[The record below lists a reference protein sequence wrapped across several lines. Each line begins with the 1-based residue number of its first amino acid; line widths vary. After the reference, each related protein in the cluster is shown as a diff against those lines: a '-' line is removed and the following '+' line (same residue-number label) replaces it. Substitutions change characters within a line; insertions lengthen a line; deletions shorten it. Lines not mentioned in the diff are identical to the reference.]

1 MKFNQKKILQQ
12 LKSKKIILPGILIL
26 IFFISLVMALNQLKQ
41 QQLAEKRAYELAQ
54 KIQIGNIDSDWVPIN
69 LEEFASQT
77 DAQVNKLNQELQVNQ
92 PTLLQTELSLKNR
105 HLAIDLQ
112 VLNLMKRE
120 YALMDENQDGQI
132 DYQEFLKR
140 DGLLAHQIYELKH
153 TALSGKPNG
162 IFEPEFNYGEYA
174 ESSPVFKVF
183 VEAGIIEPLRQELI
197 QYAGDV
203 AHDWGYQIKI
213 YACNN
218 CTKEEIKNNL
228 KQDNTVGALLV
239 GDLPIAWYQVY
250 AFNKLYSF
258 PIDLYFT
265 DLDGNWESNETCFTD
280 SGAYAEYDCFSNITG
295 NFRPDIFLGRLATPN
310 KTEQIAMLQN
320 YFRKNH
326 NYRTGTQNIPD
337 SAVIFGDFPEEEAQR
352 NAQDLQA
359 LFTQIQ
365 VTSNPLATAAN
376 FREFSIH
383 NSNNFLHLV
392 AHSKPDAHYLSA
404 DQSLVSSV
412 DIKNLKP
419 QYNFYDF
426 SACSVGRYT
435 TQNYIVG
442 WYIFQESDYG
452 LVARAA
458 SKDSSNGDLNI
469 FYQTL
474 KQTNHFGEAV
484 KNFLNNNRY
493 NNALVADYITH
504 IGDKLIIGDPTLKI
518 KLNAMSEPT
527 PTNPFSGVSPTT
539 GPTVSPIA
547 TPRPSI
553 RPSVTPRPTP
563 LLTSTPYP
571 TSALS
576 PTPPSG
582 TLLTPLTVS
591 GPKNSQIITASSFPL
606 ELRIKDISTDNNYP
620 HDIVFTIWEKTSS
633 GTYNK
638 LANYSSGWIP
648 WAINKKY
655 DQYVYMFA
663 RPLPVGNYQ
672 WRVNLRPTFSPE
684 FTLDARSL
692 LTNDFVVR

>member
-132 DYQEFLKR
+132 DYQEFLKK
-140 DGLLAHQIYELKH
+140 DGLLANQIYELKH

-183 VEAGIIEPLRQELI
+183 VEAGILDSLVQELI
-197 QYAGDV
+197 QYAHDV
-203 AHDWGYQIKI
+203 NNDWNYQIKM

-228 KQDNTVGALLV
+228 KEDNTVGALFV
-239 GDLPIAWYQVY
+239 GDLPIAWYQVH
-250 AFNKLYSF
+250 AFDFLLSL
-258 PIDLYFT
+258 PLELYFT
-265 DLDGNWESNETCFTD
+265 DLDGNWEGNKSCFDGYDAFDCFT
-280 SGAYAEYDCFSNITG
+280 NITG

-310 KTEQIAMLQN
+310 KTEQVAMLQN

-326 NYRTGTQNIPD
+326 NYRTGERHISD
-337 SAVIFGDFPEEEAQR
+337 SALIFADLTQESAQE
-352 NAQDLQA
+352 NSNYLHPLFAQIEVMA
-359 LFTQIQ
+359 
-365 VTSNPLATAAN
+365 NPLATAEN
-376 FREFSIH
+376 FKEFSSQ
-383 NSNNFLHLV
+383 NQNNFLHFV
-392 AHSKPDAHYLSA
+392 GHSNPVTHFLSA
-404 DQSLVSSV
+404 NKSLISSF

-419 QYNFYDF
+419 QYNFYNF

-435 TQNYIVG
+435 TPNYLVG
-442 WYIFQESDYG
+442 WYIFQDSDYG

-458 SKDSSNGDLNI
+458 SKISTNDRLNI
-469 FYQTL
+469 FYQAL
-474 KQTNHFGEAV
+474 QETNHFGLAV
-484 KNFLNNNRY
+484 KNFMNDESY
-493 NNALVADYITH
+493 NSADVANYIAH
-504 IGDKLIIGDPTLKI
+504 VGDKLIIGDPTLKI
-518 KLNAMSEPT
+518 KLDSMSGPVPTSAVNPT
-527 PTNPFSGVSPTT
+527 PGL
-539 GPTVSPIA
+539 TVTPGS
-547 TPRPSI
+547 TPRPTI
-553 RPSVTPRPTP
+553 APSGTPRPTP
-563 LLTSTPYP
+563 RISLTPYP
-571 TSALS
+571 TLALS
-576 PTPPSG
+576 PTPPPG

-663 RPLPVGNYQ
+663 RPLPAGNYQ